1 MGEIHQFRR
10 KRLFS
15 TRRAAGPVARGVR
28 RKPAQIQ
35 PRPPLPRFVSWLVA
49 ALCLGAVTHA
59 VLQPSLALPNLSLP
73 GGTLQFD
80 RSFSICGKAVRIDC
94 VVDGD
99 TIYLGGEKIRISD
112 INTPE
117 ISGAACARERE
128 LANRAKHR
136 LVQLLNAGPAELRR
150 TEARDEDV
158 YGRKLRSI
166 YRDDRSLGDDL
177 IAEGLAHRWQGHKQS
192 WCG

>member
-1 MGEIHQFRR
+1 MGEIRQFRQ
-10 KRLFS
+10 KRQFS
-15 TRRAAGPVARGVR
+15 TRRAVWPDAGGLWRD
-28 RKPAQIQ
+28 PAKTQ
-35 PRPPLPRFVSWLVA
+35 PRPLLSRFATYLVA
-49 ALCLGAVTHA
+49 ALCLGAVSHA
-59 VLQPSLALPNLSLP
+59 LLQPSFALPTLSLP
-73 GGTLQFD
+73 GGTQEFD
-80 RSFSICGKAVRIDC
+80 RSFSICGKAVRWDC

-117 ISGAACARERE
+117 ISGAACAEERV

-150 TEARDEDV
+150 TEARNRDV
-158 YGRKLRSI
+158 YGRKLRAI
-166 YRDDRSLGDDL
+166 YRDDRSLGDSL
-177 IAEGLAHRWQGHKQS
+177 VEEGLAHRWQGYKQS